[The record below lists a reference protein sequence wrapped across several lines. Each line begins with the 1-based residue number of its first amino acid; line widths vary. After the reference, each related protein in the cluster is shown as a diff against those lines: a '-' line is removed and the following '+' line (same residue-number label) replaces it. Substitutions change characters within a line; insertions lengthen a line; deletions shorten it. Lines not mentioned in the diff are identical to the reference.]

1 MQSVKTGA
9 GFMSTKMV
17 TLWGGLLLSVA
28 IRFLLSAMGS
38 ASLLGR
44 RLEVVSPVTSLTRL
58 AEGQWLKQLGLSP
71 YAGSVY
77 HGSPLLLSLLGPFIG
92 NRRDILLIIESER
105 SDLCSFWVFVAADLI
120 GALLL
125 RSMGESLESAHI
137 HHLSLLGL
145 TLEQIP
151 TSDGKAKSQGSGRW
165 GTGNTAALFYLLN
178 PFTIAVCIGG
188 STSPIENM
196 LTILALYGAI
206 AGIVPLAGFGWAMAT
221 HVGMYP
227 AILFIPIAC
236 LLANGPDGPPSKL
249 YKSPELVQAVHD
261 RDGKCSSEIGNFQQQ
276 PAMHVIKSSNTNVTL
291 SSGAKWLVVLKLIMW
306 SAISWLCILG
316 LCNFSLH
323 EHASLHD
330 MWSETYRFILTVEDL
345 SPNLGVFWYFFTEVF
360 NFFRPFF
367 IMVFH
372 SNIVFMVMPLT
383 IRLHHRPVF
392 LAFTLTAISSMLK
405 SYPSVGDAALY
416 LGLMCLCIHQL
427 SGLQYFYLLLNGYF
441 FTAIIGPVM
450 YNLWIW
456 RGTGNANFYFAMNLV
471 YATLQTVLI
480 VESSSTIIRY
490 DRNLK
495 KQSVK
500 RSRTST

>member
-1 MQSVKTGA
+1 
-9 GFMSTKMV
+9 
-17 TLWGGLLLSVA
+17 
-28 IRFLLSAMGS
+28 
-38 ASLLGR
+38 
-44 RLEVVSPVTSLTRL
+44 
-58 AEGQWLKQLGLSP
+58 
-71 YAGSVY
+71 
-77 HGSPLLLSLLGPFIG
+77 
-92 NRRDILLIIESER
+92 
-105 SDLCSFWVFVAADLI
+105 
-120 GALLL
+120 
-125 RSMGESLESAHI
+125 
-137 HHLSLLGL
+137 
-145 TLEQIP
+145 
-151 TSDGKAKSQGSGRW
+151 
-165 GTGNTAALFYLLN
+165 
-178 PFTIAVCIGG
+178 
-188 STSPIENM
+188 M

-249 YKSPELVQAVHD
+249 YRSPKLVQGVHD
-261 RDGKCSSEIGNFQQQ
+261 RDEKCSSEIGNFQQQ

-360 NFFRPFF
+360 DFFRPFF

-392 LAFTLTAISSMLK
+392 LAFALTAISSMLK

-495 KQSVK
+495 KQSVN